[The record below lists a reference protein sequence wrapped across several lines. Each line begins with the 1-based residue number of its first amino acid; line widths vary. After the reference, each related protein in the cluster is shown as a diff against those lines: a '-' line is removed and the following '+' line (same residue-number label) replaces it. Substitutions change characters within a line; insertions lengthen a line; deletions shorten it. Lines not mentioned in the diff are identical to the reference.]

1 MKILKEAKD
10 QLPSSF
16 VTDKISKLWEEIGYI
31 KEEQKAIK
39 QTFSG
44 TDKVIEI
51 LRELEDSYL
60 IAVSRLQAFA
70 SNKNMVVLPEADG
83 KAIKEGLEEDAPAA
97 VILQNFAAKL
107 DRDDAPA
114 LAPAA
119 PKAPAVKP
127 TVTAVS
133 DTDLDAETDRLLA
146 DDTEPSVS
154 AAPVQENSNKDNF
167 EYFCDFDDP
176 EPDDEA
182 EADLQDA
189 RAQLA

>member
-70 SNKNMVVLPEADG
+70 AKKNMVVIPEADG
-83 KAIKEGLEEDAPAA
+83 KATIKEGLEEDVPAA
-97 VILQNFAAKL
+97 DILQDFVAKL
-107 DRDDAPA
+107 DRDDTIDTT
-114 LAPAA
+114 
-119 PKAPAVKP
+119 VTEP
-127 TVTAVS
+127 TVTAV
-133 DTDLDAETDRLLA
+133 TEADLDAETDRLMA
-146 DDTEPSVS
+146 DDAEPSVS
-154 AAPVQENSNKDNF
+154 AVPAKENSNKDNF

-182 EADLQDA
+182 DADLQDA

>member
-70 SNKNMVVLPEADG
+70 AKKNMVVIPEADG
-83 KAIKEGLEEDAPAA
+83 KATIKEGLEEDAPAA
-97 VILQNFAAKL
+97 DILQDFAANL
-107 DRDDAPA
+107 DKEDEINDT
-114 LAPAA
+114 
-119 PKAPAVKP
+119 AVAEP
-127 TVTAVS
+127 TVAAVS
-133 DTDLDAETDRLLA
+133 EVDLDAETDRLMA
-146 DDTEPSVS
+146 DDAEPSVS
-154 AAPVQENSNKDNF
+154 AVPAKENSNKDNF

-182 EADLQDA
+182 DADLQDA

>member
-83 KAIKEGLEEDAPAA
+83 KATIKEGLEEDAPAA
-97 VILQNFAAKL
+97 DILQDFAAKL
-107 DRDDAPA
+107 DQDDAIDT
-114 LAPAA
+114 PAA
-119 PKAPAVKP
+119 KP
-127 TVTAVS
+127 TVAAVS
-133 DTDLDAETDRLLA
+133 ETDLDAETDRLMA
-146 DDTEPSVS
+146 DDAEPSVS
-154 AAPVQENSNKDNF
+154 ATPAKENSNKDNF

-182 EADLQDA
+182 DADLQDA
-189 RAQLA
+189 RAQLS

>member
-70 SNKNMVVLPEADG
+70 SNKNIVVLPEADG
-83 KAIKEGLEEDAPAA
+83 KAAIKEALEEDAPAA
-97 VILQNFAAKL
+97 DILQDFAAKL
-107 DRDDAPA
+107 DQDDAIDT
-114 LAPAA
+114 PAA
-119 PKAPAVKP
+119 TPAAKP
-127 TVTAVS
+127 TVAAVS

-154 AAPVQENSNKDNF
+154 AAPAKENSNKDNF

-182 EADLQDA
+182 DADLQDA

>member
-70 SNKNMVVLPEADG
+70 AKKNMVVIPEADG
-83 KAIKEGLEEDAPAA
+83 KATIKEGLEEDAPAA
-97 VILQNFAAKL
+97 DILQDFAANL
-107 DRDDAPA
+107 DKED
-114 LAPAA
+114 
-119 PKAPAVKP
+119 
-127 TVTAVS
+127 
-133 DTDLDAETDRLLA
+133 
-146 DDTEPSVS
+146 
-154 AAPVQENSNKDNF
+154 
-167 EYFCDFDDP
+167 
-176 EPDDEA
+176 
-182 EADLQDA
+182 
-189 RAQLA
+189 

>member
-83 KAIKEGLEEDAPAA
+83 KATIKEGLEEEAPAA
-97 VILQNFAAKL
+97 DILQDFAAKL
-107 DRDDAPA
+107 DQDDAIDTPA
-114 LAPAA
+114 T
-119 PKAPAVKP
+119 KP
-127 TVTAVS
+127 TVAAVS
-133 DTDLDAETDRLLA
+133 ETDLDAETDRLMA
-146 DDTEPSVS
+146 DGTEPSVS
-154 AAPVQENSNKDNF
+154 AAPAQENSNKDNF

-176 EPDDEA
+176 EPDEEA
-182 EADLQDA
+182 DADLQDA
-189 RAQLA
+189 RAQLS

>member
-70 SNKNMVVLPEADG
+70 AKKNMVVIPEADG
-83 KAIKEGLEEDAPAA
+83 KATIKEGLEEDVPAA
-97 VILQNFAAKL
+97 DILQDFVAKL
-107 DRDDAPA
+107 DRDDAIDTT
-114 LAPAA
+114 
-119 PKAPAVKP
+119 VTEP
-127 TVTAVS
+127 TVTAV
-133 DTDLDAETDRLLA
+133 TEADLDAETDRLMA
-146 DDTEPSVS
+146 DDAEPSVS
-154 AAPVQENSNKDNF
+154 AVPAKENSNKDNF

-182 EADLQDA
+182 DADLQDA